1 MSIKTEFLRIGGIPD
16 KATPGCQNLAGT
28 GSLPAVLYG
37 EKSDKVYLYLHGKQ
51 GCKEE
56 AAALAPVLCGAG
68 WQILAV
74 DLPEHGERKND
85 PDDKKECFPWTVI
98 PEWKAVVKWLDE
110 RYSRVALC
118 AVSVSAWFVM
128 RTFRDRAFDHA
139 LFISPI
145 ADLRLVIEDMM
156 ARAGVTASD
165 LGWKQ
170 HIPTAEGEML
180 HWDYY
185 AYAAYQPINRWDTP
199 TEILYAERDALQ
211 PRQVME
217 AFAARF
223 GCRITAIPGEHR
235 IPPDSPALQ
244 TWLAE
249 RALEK

>member
-1 MSIKTEFLRIGGIPD
+1 MHIKTEYLRIGGIPAR
-16 KATPGCQNLAGT
+16 ATPGCQNLAGT

-37 EKSDKVYLYLHGKQ
+37 ERSDRVYLYLHGRH

-56 AAALAPVLCGAG
+56 AAALAPVLCAGG

-74 DLPEHGERKND
+74 DLPEHGERRND

-110 RYSRVALC
+110 RYSRVALI
-118 AVSVSAWFVM
+118 AVSMSAWFVM

-139 LFISPI
+139 LFLSPI

-170 HIPTAEGEML
+170 HIPTAEGETL

-199 TEILYAERDALQ
+199 TEILYAENDALQ

-223 GCRITAIPGEHR
+223 GCHITTIPGEHR
-235 IPPDSPALQ
+235 IPPEDPALQ
-244 TWLAE
+244 AWLAD
-249 RALEK
+249 RTLEG